1 MGEPL
6 GTPGGCT
13 WNLGAAT
20 LRHKKAAVESGL
32 VCLLMAWH
40 AGGPVDQ
47 AFSAQ
52 RLHDVLCFHVLKNPQ
67 GAVPSARHGAFHN
80 LSADTKQ
87 GLRKRSLHS
96 FVFKLPLEARKCVL
110 GLDRCVSD
118 LDV

>member
-1 MGEPL
+1 MYPVGKPL

-47 AFSAQ
+47 AF
-52 RLHDVLCFHVLKNPQ
+52 
-67 GAVPSARHGAFHN
+67 
-80 LSADTKQ
+80 
-87 GLRKRSLHS
+87 
-96 FVFKLPLEARKCVL
+96 
-110 GLDRCVSD
+110 
-118 LDV
+118 